1 MCEMCSKLTSMTVF
15 IINFEQILRINLV
28 VSTAN
33 SEQVKAS
40 WVWQQGLGKIHVTL
54 TSSLFWQPQIYS
66 C

>member
-33 SEQVKAS
+33 SEQVTAS
-40 WVWQQGLGKIHVTL
+40 WVWQQGLGKIHVNL
-54 TSSLFWQPQIYS
+54 TSSLFWQRQIYS

>member
-15 IINFEQILRINLV
+15 IINFEQILRINLI
-28 VSTAN
+28 VSTSN
-33 SEQVKAS
+33 SEQVTAS
-40 WVWQQGLGKIHVTL
+40 WVWQQGLGKIHITL

>member
-1 MCEMCSKLTSMTVF
+1 MTVF

-33 SEQVKAS
+33 SEQVTAS
-40 WVWQQGLGKIHVTL
+40 WVWQQGLGKIHVNL